1 MEQGK
6 RGSQGLRV
14 SAQVLGCMSMSD
26 FYGAGMRVKRSHDYF
41 EDYLRRL

>member
-6 RGSQGLRV
+6 LGSQGLRV

-26 FYGAGMRVKRSHDYF
+26 FYGAGNEGETVA
-41 EDYLRRL
+41 RLF

>member
-14 SAQVLGCMSMSD
+14 SAQELGCMSMSD
-26 FYGAGMRVKRSHDYF
+26 FYGAVDDG
-41 EDYLRRL
+41 